1 MLERTDFMDRN
12 HLPLN
17 ITEKLRARTS
27 FIGSVIV
34 LIVLSLTLCF
44 ADYSLI
50 EKPARDAANQAAR
63 AERQAQK
70 EASENYVKSAHVVA
84 AGNNVFDTNI
94 YQAGISDT
102 GVWNYDFLYDHVRE
116 KIQSADL
123 AIVSQSTPLTQDHNA
138 VVGYPTYRSP
148 AEAADALINAGF
160 DIIASASC
168 HADDYGAAGI
178 TETLNVWNSKYP
190 NIPILG
196 IHSSAESAN
205 TAQIVTVNDIRIA
218 LLNYTYGT
226 NTSSLSSEEAFML
239 DTFDKDKIAQAVS
252 SAKSQSDCV
261 IFIAHW
267 GETDETA
274 PSEYQ
279 KQWATYLMNLGVNVI
294 IGTHPMTVQ
303 PYGTMTDD
311 LGNETTVF
319 YSLGHFAAIE
329 EVSSRLVGGI
339 ADFTI
344 EKEVKNGESS
354 IRISNRSLEPLVMH
368 YNYSSGEYG
377 PYLLDDYTDA
387 LAGEHSMTSLGYSI
401 SLSGLQEQFDTIM
414 SANVTPTTDLSLVN
428 GASDGTADSDAAD
441 TVTDVYE
448 QSSDTTSGITYD
460 ANGGY
465 YDSGGNYYDAYGN
478 VYTSN
483 GYYDAYGNFY
493 SY

>member
-1 MLERTDFMDRN
+1 MDRN

-34 LIVLSLTLCF
+34 LIVLSLIF
-44 ADYSLI
+44 RFVDYSLI
-50 EKPARDAANQAAR
+50 DKPAREAANDAAR
-63 AERQAQK
+63 AEKQAEK
-70 EASENYVKSAHVVA
+70 DAAANYVKSAHIVA

-94 YQAGISDT
+94 YQAGMSDT
-102 GVWNYDFLYDHVRE
+102 GTWNYDFLYDHVRE
-116 KIQSADL
+116 KIQGADL

-138 VVGYPTYRSP
+138 VIGYPTYLSP
-148 AEAADALINAGF
+148 AETADALINAGF
-160 DIIASASC
+160 DVIASASC

-178 TETLNVWNSKYP
+178 TETLNIWNTKYP
-190 NIPILG
+190 DIPILG
-196 IHSSAESAN
+196 IHNSSESAN

-226 NTSSLSSEEAFML
+226 NTNSLSSEEAFML
-239 DTFDKDKIAQAVS
+239 DTFDKDKVTQAVS

-267 GETDETA
+267 GETDETV
-274 PSEYQ
+274 PTEYQ
-279 KQWATYLMNLGVNVI
+279 KQWATYLMNLGVDVI

-344 EKEVKNGESS
+344 EKTVKNGEST
-354 IRISNRSLEPLVMH
+354 IRIANRSMEPLVMH
-368 YNYSSGEYG
+368 YNYNSGEYA
-377 PYLLDDYTDA
+377 PYLLNDYTDA
-387 LAGEHSMTSLGYSI
+387 LASEHSISFFGYSV
-401 SLSGLQEQFDTIM
+401 SLSGLHEQFDEIM
-414 SANVTPTTDLSLVN
+414 SVNVTPTTDLTLVDS
-428 GASDGTADSDAAD
+428 ASDGTTDTGIDAGTD
-441 TVTDVYE
+441 TSG
-448 QSSDTTSGITYD
+448 QSYDTTSGITYD
-460 ANGGY
+460 DNGGY

-478 VYTSN
+478 VYTSD

-493 SY
+493 YY